1 MTSKTS
7 QNQRTLHQIMEEHRV
22 STRGLAALAGLSPS
36 MVSRLLNKQRNF
48 LLRHKVTI
56 AKIFNRKVD
65 NILWP

>member
-1 MTSKTS
+1 MTSKTL
-7 QNQRTLHQIMEEHRV
+7 QNQRTLQQIMQDHRV

-36 MVSRLLNKQRNF
+36 MVSRLLNKQRKF

-56 AKIFNRKVD
+56 AKIFNKKVD